1 MAHTYNLN
9 YVHCVFS
16 TKRRMPLIHEPEKVW
31 SVVRQVAR
39 VSKIK
44 LLAVGG
50 TTNHI
55 HLLVSI
61 PSTRSVSDVVRE
73 LKSNSSLRI
82 RRSNRLFSWQ
92 DGYGSISVS
101 PSAIPS
107 VRRYIE
113 RQPEHHRTRS
123 FEDEYK
129 WILESAC
136 VKYDPEY
143 VFD

>member
-9 YVHCVFS
+9 YIHCVFS
-16 TKRRMPLIHEPEKVW
+16 TKRRLPLIPEPPKVW
-31 SVVRQVAR
+31 LTVREVAR
-39 VSKIK
+39 MSKIK

-61 PSTRSVSDVVRE
+61 PSTRSVSDVIRD

-82 RRSNRLFSWQ
+82 RKWNRVFSWQ
-92 DGYGSISVS
+92 DGYWAVSVS
-101 PSAIPS
+101 PSAIAS
-107 VRRYIE
+107 VQRYIE
-113 RQPEHHRTRS
+113 RQEAHHATQT
-123 FEDEYK
+123 FEEEYTA
-129 WILESAC
+129 ILERAG
-136 VKYDPEY
+136 VKYDPAY